1 MIKRVLAV
9 AAIAAAVTGAAV
21 APASAGL
28 ACLTSNITVNGMA
41 APTNGTNC
49 VDTP

>member
-9 AAIAAAVTGAAV
+9 AAIAAAVTGSVV
-21 APASAGL
+21 APASAGQ
-28 ACLTSNITVNGMA
+28 ACLTSTVTVNGTA

-49 VDTP
+49 VATP